1 MIKSTQK
8 ELNKLKFEL
17 NRDEINLQTLEKI
30 RKKLLISFKEY
41 KKLKLFNEL
50 SRALYFHNE
59 CEIVKYEA
67 MDDENQK
74 NIYLTF

>member
-59 CEIVKYEA
+59 CEIVKYEV